1 MGCLRVRR
9 YSRAMIET
17 APSDNT
23 ARFTGLAE
31 TYEKFRPSYP
41 AEALAAIR
49 AYWTKTPGV
58 PRLLAD
64 IGGGTGISTRAMM
77 AALAEG
83 GGDGWAAKVVEPND
97 DMRAQAS
104 AALAD
109 RPDVTVVKGAAEAL
123 PFGDGAVGLLL
134 AAQAAHWF
142 DRPRFYADAARVLAP
157 GGVMVILYNNR
168 DLYGDPL
175 MAAFET
181 EVETSVEGYR
191 RNYRSWDLMAELHAL
206 DWARDVTEIVHPWT
220 WRLTPE
226 GFAGLMLSRSKMTPY
241 KELRGE
247 AAARATIFNLAQ
259 RFTDAQG
266 RVGVP
271 YTTQAA
277 CVRR

>member
-1 MGCLRVRR
+1 M
-9 YSRAMIET
+9 SDSAH
-17 APSDNT
+17 PDNT

-41 AEALAAIR
+41 PEALAAVR
-49 AYWTKTPGV
+49 AYWAETPGV

-77 AALAEG
+77 TALAEG
-83 GGDGWAAKVVEPND
+83 GGDVWTAQVVEPND
-97 DMRAQAS
+97 DMRAQAT

-109 RPDVTVVKGAAEAL
+109 RPDVSVVKGTAEVL

-168 DLYGDPL
+168 DLYDDRL

-181 EVETSVEGYR
+181 EVETSVEGYW
-191 RNYRSWDLMAELHAL
+191 RNYRSWNLMAELHAL
-206 DWARDVTEIVHPWT
+206 DWAQDVTEIVHPWT

-241 KELRGE
+241 KDVHGE
-247 AAARATIFNLAQ
+247 DAARRAILDLAH
-259 RFTDAQG
+259 RFADVEG
-266 RVGVP
+266 RVGVR
-271 YTTQAA
+271 YNTQAA

>member
-1 MGCLRVRR
+1 MND
-9 YSRAMIET
+9 AT
-17 APSDNT
+17 QTDNT

-31 TYEKFRPSYP
+31 TYEKFRPTYP
-41 AEALAAIR
+41 AEALAAVR
-49 AYWTKTPGV
+49 AYWAETPGV

-77 AALAEG
+77 AALGED
-83 GGDGWAAKVVEPND
+83 GGDAWTARVVEPNG

-109 RPDVTVVKGAAEAL
+109 RPDVSVVKGEAEAL
-123 PFGDGAVGLLL
+123 PFDDGTVGLLL

-168 DLYGDPL
+168 DLYDDPL

-181 EVETSVEGYR
+181 EVETSVEGYW
-191 RNYRSWDLMAELHAL
+191 RNYRSWNLMAELHAL
-206 DWARDVTEIVHPWT
+206 DWARDVTETVHPWT

-241 KELRGE
+241 KEVHGE
-247 AAARATIFNLAQ
+247 DAARRAILDLAH
-259 RFTDAQG
+259 RFADADG
-266 RVGVP
+266 RVGVR
-271 YTTQAA
+271 YNTQAA

>member
-1 MGCLRVRR
+1 MTK
-9 YSRAMIET
+9 T
-17 APSDNT
+17 AQTDNT

-41 AEALAAIR
+41 AEALAAVH
-49 AYWTKTPGV
+49 AYWGGTPGV

-64 IGGGTGISTRAMM
+64 IGGGTGISTRALME
-77 AALAEG
+77 ALGDG
-83 GGDGWAAKVVEPND
+83 GGGAWTAKVVEPND
-97 DMRAQAS
+97 DMRAQAE

-109 RPDVTVVKGAAEAL
+109 RQDVSVVKGKAEAL
-123 PFGDGAVGLLL
+123 PFDDGAVGLLM

-142 DRPRFYADAARVLAP
+142 DRPRYYADAARVLAP
-157 GGVMVILYNNR
+157 GGVMLILYNNR

-181 EVETSVEGYR
+181 EVETSVEGYW

-206 DWARDVTEIVHPWT
+206 DWAQDVTEIVHPWT

-241 KELRGE
+241 KEVHGE
-247 AAARATIFNLAQ
+247 DAARAAILDLAH
-259 RFTDAQG
+259 RFADAEG
-266 RVGVP
+266 MVGVR
-271 YTTQAA
+271 YNTQAA

>member
-1 MGCLRVRR
+1 MND
-9 YSRAMIET
+9 AT
-17 APSDNT
+17 QTDNT

-31 TYEKFRPSYP
+31 VYEKFRPTYP
-41 AEALAAIR
+41 AEALAAVR
-49 AYWTKTPGV
+49 AYWAETPGV

-77 AALAEG
+77 AALGDG
-83 GGDGWAAKVVEPND
+83 GGDAWTARVVEPNG

-109 RPDVTVVKGAAEAL
+109 RPDVSVVKGEAEAL
-123 PFGDGAVGLLL
+123 PFDDGTVGLLL

-181 EVETSVEGYR
+181 EVETSVEGYW
-191 RNYRSWDLMAELHAL
+191 RNYRSWNLMAELHAL
-206 DWARDVTEIVHPWT
+206 DWARDVTETVHPWT

-226 GFAGLMLSRSKMTPY
+226 GFAGLMLSRSKMAPY
-241 KELRGE
+241 KEVHGE
-247 AAARATIFNLAQ
+247 DAARAAILDIAH
-259 RFTDAQG
+259 RHADAEG
-266 RVGVP
+266 MVGVR
-271 YTTQAA
+271 YNTQAA